1 MRLLVGMIL
10 VALVAC
16 GGSQPRK
23 ECFECGLSDQWAHA
37 ERERAA
43 REQAEHDAHMREISR
58 AVRLGEAGT
67 DRDARLIS
75 ETIYQG
81 ERDALAQLVSS
92 LEKTCQR
99 QHPLAMAW
107 TLHELLT
114 GTLRQASEGD
124 VDELRERAFYLIA
137 VSRGDDSRADLG
149 RCQNSPI
156 EAVCAR
162 ALATIDERHG
172 TCQQPATAE
181 PPVPESTPR
190 GNIAE

>member
-1 MRLLVGMIL
+1 MIL
-10 VALVAC
+10 IALVAC
-16 GGSQPRK
+16 GGSQERK

-37 ERERAA
+37 ARERAA

-81 ERDALAQLVSS
+81 ERDALDRLVSS
-92 LEKTCQR
+92 LEAACQR
-99 QHPLAMAW
+99 QHSLALAW
-107 TLHELLT
+107 TFHELTT
-114 GTLRQASEGD
+114 GTLRPTDERD
-124 VDELRERAFYLIA
+124 VQQLRERAFYLIA
-137 VSRGDDSRADLG
+137 VSRGDDARAELG
-149 RCQNSPI
+149 GCQSSPI

-162 ALATIDERHG
+162 ALAAIEQGRG
-172 TCQQPATAE
+172 MCESPAT
-181 PPVPESTPR
+181 PGVPESAPR